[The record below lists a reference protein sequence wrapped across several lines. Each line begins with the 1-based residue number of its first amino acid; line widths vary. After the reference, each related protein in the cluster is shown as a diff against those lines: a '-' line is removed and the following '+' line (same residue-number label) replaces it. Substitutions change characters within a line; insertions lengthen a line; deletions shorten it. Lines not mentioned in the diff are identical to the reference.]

1 MEYFEVRDFMLSMR
15 ALSQKGM
22 YANAVKEVQA
32 LRGRIHDSVDDADV
46 FKGLKTTNH
55 GETRI
60 PHCVKYD
67 LQGRARLVTVVN
79 NGVCIL
85 LFAGVHDDSDRWLDS
100 NKGMEFFATKKNG
113 SVTLTPIR
121 SSNKKI
127 GLVAVAGSDV
137 DLTPGPLVSKLS
149 VRLKNRLLEGVPPE
163 VVTEIEAL
171 DSLATDDQ
179 LMELSLECGGSARVT
194 LVHDVL
200 SYLRAGDL
208 VSAKQLL
215 AAFADEVP
223 RLEELEPAVVE
234 QLVSGEGATHVR
246 DLDPILFK
254 HFVETAPFEQWMLYL
269 HPAQREYV
277 EKDYAGPARL
287 TGVSGSGKTC
297 VIVHRA
303 MRLAEKY
310 PGEKVLVL
318 TLSPA
323 LATLLNRLIDAARG
337 EHRPGNLYVSSVWE
351 LCYERLLKLEPA
363 KADWYTQRTIAKNPF
378 AQSEHVD
385 DIWRE
390 YFECENNNVDADA
403 MFEIVRTLAL
413 RSVYARDYLR
423 QEFDYVRSTWTPS
436 DREGYLTMERTG
448 RIEPLVAQYREAVLK
463 GLKGWENKMEFVGVI
478 DELGIIA
485 SLHRHLPALKAEF
498 RCVLVDEVQDLGS
511 LELAIIRKLTQEG
524 ENDLFLCGDSAQTIH
539 TKHADLKAAGIAV
552 GGRSQRLNQNYRNSR
567 QILEAAHG
575 VLTRSFEQIPKGAA
589 DIDVLPPDYANFSS
603 SQPMLMREESLAS
616 ELAHAV
622 SWLRQTIEEG
632 SPHQRAC
639 LAVCGFGQPSVEVLG
654 KLLKLPLLAKGVDMT
669 NERIFLSDLE
679 QTKGFE
685 FDIVVIANCSSRAM
699 PHPNLPPA
707 ESFRDLCRLYVAMT
721 RAKTQLILTYSGELS
736 PFVVSARDLFN
747 EATFGDHGVEPL
759 TMEGVELP
767 PAALPVTRNPEVWG
781 RDGRDFLR
789 SRDAVG
795 LGELAQQAILK
806 VVTGREMTR
815 GRAPRQKQIE
825 WKTFGG
831 FIQAMKD
838 PQTRF
843 QVVSDEAYAAL
854 NAHIDGLLGDGVRR

>member
-1 MEYFEVRDFMLSMR
+1 MEYFESRDFVMSMR

-22 YANAVKEVQA
+22 YTNAVKEVQA
-32 LRGRIHDSVDDADV
+32 LRCRIYDGLDDDEV
-46 FKGLKTTNH
+46 FKGLKTTNY
-55 GETRI
+55 GESRI

-67 LQGRARLVTVVN
+67 LQGRSRLVTVLN

-85 LFAGVHDDSDRWLDS
+85 LFAGVHEDVDRWLD
-100 NKGMEFFATKKNG
+100 NNQGMEFFATKKGGN
-113 SVTLTPIR
+113 VTLTPIR
-121 SSNKKI
+121 TSSKKI

-137 DLTPGPLVSKLS
+137 DLTPGPLVGKLS
-149 VRLKNRLLEGVPPE
+149 TRLKNRLLEGVPPE
-163 VVTEIEAL
+163 VIAEIEIL
-171 DSLATDDQ
+171 DSLATDEQ
-179 LMELSLECGGSARVT
+179 LMDLALECGGSARVN

-200 SYLRAGDL
+200 NYLRAGDL
-208 VSAKQLL
+208 VCAKQLL

-223 RLEELEPAVVE
+223 RLEALEPEAVE
-234 QLVSGEGATHVR
+234 LLVSGEGATLVR
-246 DLDPILFK
+246 DLDPVLFK

-277 EKDYAGPARL
+277 ERDYSGPARL

-303 MRLAEKY
+303 LRLADKY
-310 PGEKVLVL
+310 SGENVLVL

-337 EHRPGNLYVSSVWE
+337 DHRPSNLHVSSVWE
-351 LCYERLLKLEPA
+351 LCYDRLLELEPL
-363 KADWYTQRTIAKNPF
+363 KADWYTQRTIAKNAF

-385 DIWRE
+385 EIWRE
-390 YFECENNNVDADA
+390 YFDCENNNLDADA
-403 MFEIVRTLAL
+403 MFDVVRTLAL

-423 QEFDYVRSTWTPS
+423 QEFDYVRSTWAPTQRDS
-436 DREGYLTMERTG
+436 YLTMERTG
-448 RIEPLVAQYREAVLK
+448 RIEPLAPHYREAVLK
-463 GLKGWENKMEFVGVI
+463 GLQGWERKMDFVGVI

-485 SLHRHLPALKAEF
+485 ALHSRLPELRAEF

-524 ENDLFLCGDSAQTIH
+524 ENDLFLCGDSAQSIH
-539 TKHADLKAAGIAV
+539 TKHADLKAAGIV
-552 GGRSQRLNQNYRNSR
+552 IGGRSQRLNQNYRNSR

-575 VLTRSFEQIPKGAA
+575 VLTRSFERIPQGAA
-589 DIDVLPPDYANFSS
+589 DIEVLQPDYANFSS
-603 SQPMLMREESLAS
+603 SQPMLMQERTLAT

-622 SWLRQTIEEG
+622 SWLRQTTAQG
-632 SPHQRAC
+632 SPHQRSCIAI
-639 LAVCGFGQPSVEVLG
+639 CGFGQPSIEVLG
-654 KLLKLPLLAKGVDMT
+654 KLLNLPLLAKGVDIAG
-669 NERIFLSDLE
+669 ERIFLSDLE

-685 FDIVVIANCSSRAM
+685 FDIVVIANCSASTM

-721 RAKTQLILTYSGELS
+721 RAKTQLILTYSGEPS
-736 PFVVSARDLFN
+736 PFVASSRELFI
-747 EATFGDHGVEPL
+747 EGSFADHGVEPL
-759 TMEGVELP
+759 SMEDYDLP

-781 RDGRDFLR
+781 RNGRDFLR

-795 LGELAQQAILK
+795 LGDLAQQAILK
-806 VVTGREMTR
+806 VVTGRELVR
-815 GRAPRQKQIE
+815 GPKQKQIE

-831 FIQAMKD
+831 FYQSVKD

-843 QVVSDEAYAAL
+843 QVVSDEAYSAL
-854 NAHIDGLLGDGVRR
+854 SSHIEGLRADEPPR